1 MYVVTVIPIKKGFQG
16 EYLTYFHPQKLEP
29 GLMVIIPVRA
39 KEVPAIV
46 VDSEEAINLKSE
58 IKNKDYQLKKIIRV
72 SGNSPFSKNFFLACQ
87 VVKKYFVSNTGAVI
101 KSLLPTL
108 FLEKIDSLKKISSDE
123 KFETS
128 LTSEKFIFQ
137 ANEQDRLAFYRTLI
151 REAFAKKESV
161 FICVPT
167 KYDINLFYKELS
179 KGIEP
184 FTYLFH
190 PELGNKRILES
201 YNNVTTKDHPV
212 LLIGTGIFLSIPRS
226 DIKTIIVEKESSEA
240 YKQLFRPYID
250 IRSFAE
256 IFSTISKIKLIFGDI
271 LLRPETIY
279 RYDTGELSEISS
291 PSYRLFQ
298 IENLEI
304 VDMTQKE
311 NEEKHFEIVSKKVSS
326 LIKESFTK
334 NESVFLFTLRKG
346 LAPMTIC
353 NDCKNILLCPS
364 CSTPIVLYGP
374 KENKED
380 KENRSRIFMCNKC
393 GRKERTEIRCPICDS
408 WNLAPFGVGIDKVF
422 EEIKKMFPDTKLFQ
436 LDRENVK
443 SSKEAK
449 KIMDNFNKTPKSILL
464 GTEMAFSFIEN
475 KIKSSAI
482 ISLDGLFSIP
492 SFNMSPKI
500 IHLIEKLVSIT
511 ERKVI
516 IQTRIPENKILQSI
530 TSGNLLSFLREDI
543 SERKKFGY
551 PPFKRLIK
559 ITFEGSAQE
568 TEKTR
573 NYLEKSLNSYDPQ
586 IFSAFVSKIKGS
598 YITNTVLKVEPQ
610 KWPLI
615 ERGNLEIDSELFNN
629 LYNLPPSFSINI
641 DPEDLL

>member
-1 MYVVTVIPIKKGFQG
+1 MRSCDSDIDPYWMAASAIDEALRQ
-16 EYLTYFHPQKLEP
+16 
-29 GLMVIIPVRA
+29 IIAVGGSLDRVA
-39 KEVPAIV
+39 LL
-46 VDSEEAINLKSE
+46 DNFCWGNT
-58 IKNKDYQLKKIIRV
+58 NKPERLGTLV
-72 SGNSPFSKNFFLACQ
+72 LACRACYDMS
-87 VVKKYFVSNTGAVI
+87 VAFGTPFISGK
-101 KSLLPTL
+101 
-108 FLEKIDSLKKISSDE
+108 DSLNNEFHYKDTTIAIPDTLLISAMGVMKDSTKAVSMD
-123 KFETS
+123 F
-128 LTSEKFIFQ
+128 
-137 ANEQDRLAFYRTLI
+137 
-151 REAFAKKESV
+151 KKEGDLIYIV
-161 FICVPT
+161 GT
-167 KYDINLFYKELS
+167 
-179 KGIEP
+179 
-184 FTYLFH
+184 TYN
-190 PELGNKRILES
+190 ELG
-201 YNNVTTKDHPV
+201 
-212 LLIGTGIFLSIPRS
+212 G
-226 DIKTIIVEKESSEA
+226 SEYFKSMGYLGNDA
-240 YKQLFRPYID
+240 P
-250 IRSFAE
+250 
-256 IFSTISKIKLIFGDI
+256 
-271 LLRPETIY
+271 
-279 RYDTGELSEISS
+279 
-291 PSYRLFQ
+291 
-298 IENLEI
+298 
-304 VDMTQKE
+304 
-311 NEEKHFEIVSKKVSS
+311 KV
-326 LIKESFTK
+326 
-334 NESVFLFTLRKG
+334 N
-346 LAPMTIC
+346 P
-353 NDCKNILLCPS
+353 
-364 CSTPIVLYGP
+364 
-374 KENKED
+374 
-380 KENRSRIFMCNKC
+380 
-393 GRKERTEIRCPICDS
+393 
-408 WNLAPFGVGIDKVF
+408 
-422 EEIKKMFPDTKLFQ
+422 Q
-436 LDRENVK
+436 Q
-443 SSKEAK
+443 AK